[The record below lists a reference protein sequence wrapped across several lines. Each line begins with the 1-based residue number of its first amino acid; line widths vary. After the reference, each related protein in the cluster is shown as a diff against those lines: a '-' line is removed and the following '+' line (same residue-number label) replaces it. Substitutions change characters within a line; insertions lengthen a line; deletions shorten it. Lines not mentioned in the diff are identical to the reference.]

1 MWLVFDAATCRPR
14 CESRTTCHH
23 EGPGCGRLPTASLGT
38 WKKDPGM
45 KRMVLIALSLGLVGW
60 FGLSLAGCQRKPNGD
75 TETVIGLTVPSL
87 THPFFIHLR
96 DNVLDEAE
104 KLGVKVIVV
113 DAEDVAARQLSTV
126 EDFIA
131 RRVAGVL
138 ISPIGAD
145 SLVPAIEALNEAGI
159 PVATVDRQVNGGQV
173 LVHVG
178 ADNVE
183 GGRAAA
189 RYLVE
194 KLGDQGKIIELE
206 GTPGASPAIARKK
219 GFHEVVDASKLELL
233 ASQTGDF
240 KRATGQSVMENLL
253 QVHRDFQ
260 GVFAA
265 NDEMML
271 GAIEAMDANKVDHD
285 KVLTISYDAIPEALA
300 TIRDGKLDATV
311 EQFPG
316 KQART
321 ALQILV
327 DHIRKGTTPESKE
340 VFLKPVVITSANLDE
355 AERKAD
361 AQ

>member
-1 MWLVFDAATCRPR
+1 
-14 CESRTTCHH
+14 
-23 EGPGCGRLPTASLGT
+23 
-38 WKKDPGM
+38 
-45 KRMVLIALSLGLVGW
+45 
-60 FGLSLAGCQRKPNGD
+60 
-75 TETVIGLTVPSL
+75 
-87 THPFFIHLR
+87 
-96 DNVLDEAE
+96 
-104 KLGVKVIVV
+104 
-113 DAEDVAARQLSTV
+113 
-126 EDFIA
+126 
-131 RRVAGVL
+131 
-138 ISPIGAD
+138 
-145 SLVPAIEALNEAGI
+145 VPAIEALNEAGI

-253 QVHRDFQ
+253 QVHREFQ
-260 GVFAA
+260 AVFAA

-271 GAIEAMDANKVDHD
+271 GAIEAMDANKVDHGQ
-285 KVLTISYDAIPEALA
+285 VITISYDAIPEALA
-300 TIRDGKLDATV
+300 YIVENKLDATV

-327 DHIRKGTTPESKE
+327 DHVRKGTTPESKE
-340 VFLKPVVITSANLDE
+340 IFLKPVVITSANLDE
-355 AERKAD
+355 AERKVD
-361 AQ
+361 AK